1 MTSPAATLQSFQQT
15 TAQATK
21 PTKVF
26 ASMVQFDGPKVK
38 SGITLEVEFLDDGT
52 GSGTGKV
59 VYPGNSSVLSGQ
71 FKSVS
76 PGTISELKNLDT
88 QAIKK
93 LGLTGDAPWTTAVF
107 FGSDTVLECV
117 FGTTMPLN
125 QKKGT
130 CKDNHG
136 NQYHLV
142 F

>member
-1 MTSPAATLQSFQQT
+1 MTSPAATQSLQQT
-15 TAQATK
+15 TAPATK

-38 SGITLEVEFLDDGT
+38 SGITLEAEFLDDGT
-52 GSGTGKV
+52 GNGTGRV
-59 VYPGNSSVLSGQ
+59 VYPGNLSVLNGQ

-88 QAIKK
+88 QSVNK
-93 LGLTGDAPWTTAVF
+93 LGLTEDAPWTTAVF
-107 FGSDTVLECV
+107 SGSDTVLECV
-117 FGTTMPLN
+117 FGTTMPLK

-136 NQYHLV
+136 NRYHLM